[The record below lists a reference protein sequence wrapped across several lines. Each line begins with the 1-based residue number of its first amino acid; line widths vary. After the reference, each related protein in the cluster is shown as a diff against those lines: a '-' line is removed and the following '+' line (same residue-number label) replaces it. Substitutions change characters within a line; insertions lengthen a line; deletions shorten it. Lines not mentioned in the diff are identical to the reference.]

1 MPSSLVSKVSSTS
14 VPASVSVT
22 FSVTGVPQSRFERCL
37 LGDLRD
43 LERLGL
49 LGRVRVLRAG
59 VHLELLQHLAAEAVL
74 REHPPDG
81 VLDGLA
87 GVLLQQLTDR
97 GGAQTAGEAGVP
109 VGELL
114 GRLVAGER

>member
-1 MPSSLVSKVSSTS
+1 MPSSLVSKVSST
-14 VPASVSVT
+14 PAMSSVT

-59 VHLELLQHLAAEAVL
+59 VHLELLEHLAAEAVL

-87 GVLLQQLTDR
+87 GVLLQQLADR
-97 GGAQTAGEAGVP
+97 CRAQAAGEPGVP
-109 VGELL
+109 VG
-114 GRLVAGER
+114 